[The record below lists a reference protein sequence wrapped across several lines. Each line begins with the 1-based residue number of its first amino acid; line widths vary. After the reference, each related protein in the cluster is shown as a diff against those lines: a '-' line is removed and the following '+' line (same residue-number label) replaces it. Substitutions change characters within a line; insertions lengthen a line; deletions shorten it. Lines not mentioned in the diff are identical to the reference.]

1 MQAKP
6 YLLGIDIGGTGAKA
20 GVFTLEGRAVGEG
33 YAEYSMISHVPGQ
46 AEHDAENWWQ
56 CTISAIRQATQAI
69 DTRLIVG
76 IGVGCT
82 NGLIAIDRAGKP
94 IRPAIMLWDQ
104 RALPEVERIR
114 QKLDSEEVFR
124 ITGNPVAP
132 GAYSLPTILWLMNQ
146 EPETFRKAHKLMVP
160 GGYIVGRLTGEYT
173 IDHSRACTTLLF
185 DIRRQEWHTPF
196 LDALQ
201 IPQELLPRSLA
212 SQEIAGNITRE
223 AAELTGLKAGTP
235 VIAGC
240 MDTIGASLGSGV
252 VRPGGCFLIMGTA
265 TRLASPLDQPSFDSR
280 FMNCTHVMPKTW
292 LTLGAMNGVGSS
304 LRWLRDNFG
313 QMEQQTAEQTGQDVY
328 DLLTAQA
335 GGSPP
340 GSKGLIYLPYI
351 SGERTPLWDPYARA
365 VYFGITLG
373 HNRGD
378 FLRATLEGAA
388 YAIRQVV
395 EIMEQERNIPVTEL
409 RIGGA
414 AARSTVWNQI
424 IADVLGKTVHSVES
438 AHIEVHGA
446 AILAGIGNGVYPQ
459 FPDGLEKLVQ
469 VSRTFTPDPGT
480 HAEYD
485 QLFPI
490 FKELYPS
497 AKPFYERLAKVDVSQ
512 VWVRRGKSNTD
523 PSKID

>member
-1 MQAKP
+1 MPDKP

-20 GVFTLEGRAVGEG
+20 GVFTMQGGAVGSG
-33 YAEYSMISHVPGQ
+33 YTEYSMISHVPGQ

-56 CTISAIRQATQAI
+56 CTISAIRQATRAI
-69 DTRLIVG
+69 DTQDILA

-82 NGLIAIDRAGKP
+82 NGLIAIDRTGRP

-114 QKLDSEEVFR
+114 HALDSEEVFR

-132 GAYSLPTILWLMNQ
+132 GAYSLPTILWLMHQ
-146 EPETFRKAHKLMVP
+146 EPETFRKVHKLMVP

-185 DIRRQEWHTPF
+185 DIRRKEWHAPF
-196 LDALQ
+196 LEALD
-201 IPQELLPRSLA
+201 IPAELLPRPLA
-212 SQEIAGNITRE
+212 SQELAGSVTSV
-223 AAELTGLKAGTP
+223 AAELTGLRPGTP

-240 MDTIGASLGSGV
+240 MDTIGASIGSGV
-252 VRPGGCFLIMGTA
+252 VQAGGCFLIMGTA
-265 TRLASPLDQPSFDSR
+265 TRLASPLDQPSFDPR
-280 FMNCTHVMPKTW
+280 FMNCTHVLPDSW

-313 QMEQQTAEQTGQDVY
+313 QMEQQIAHQTGQDVY

-335 GGSPP
+335 GSSPP

-351 SGERTPLWDPYARA
+351 SGERTPHWDPYARA
-365 VYFGITLG
+365 VFFGITLG
-373 HNRGD
+373 HNRSD
-378 FLRATLEGAA
+378 FLRAALEGAA
-388 YAIRQVV
+388 YAIRHVV
-395 EIMEQERNIPVTEL
+395 EIMETERNIPVNAL

-414 AARSTVWNQI
+414 AARSTIWNQI
-424 IADVLGKTVHSVES
+424 IADVLGKTVLSVES
-438 AHIEVHGA
+438 SHIEVHGA
-446 AILAGIGNGVYPQ
+446 AILAGIGSGVYPNY
-459 FPDGLEKLVQ
+459 PEGLEELIHI
-469 VSRTFTPDPGT
+469 SRTFTPDPAT
-480 HAEYD
+480 HAEYN

-497 AKPFYERLAKVDVSQ
+497 ARPYFERLAKVDVSK
-512 VWVRRGKSNTD
+512 VWVRKENDGRESHSG
-523 PSKID
+523 

>member
-1 MQAKP
+1 MPEKP

-20 GVFTLEGRAVGEG
+20 GVFTLEGQAVGSG
-33 YAEYSMISHVPGQ
+33 YAEYSMVSHVPGQ
-46 AEHDAENWWQ
+46 AEHDAEHWWQ
-56 CTISAIRQATQAI
+56 CTLSAIHKATRAI
-69 DTRLIVG
+69 DTNDILA

-104 RALPEVERIR
+104 RALPEVERIHSVLGS
-114 QKLDSEEVFR
+114 QEVFDV
-124 ITGNPVAP
+124 TGNPVAP
-132 GAYSLPTILWLMNQ
+132 GAYSLPTILWLMHN
-146 EPETFRKAHKLMVP
+146 EPETFQRIHKLMVP

-185 DIRRQEWHTPF
+185 DIRRKAWHTPF
-196 LDALQ
+196 LDALD
-201 IPQELLPRSLA
+201 IPAEMLPHPLA
-212 SQEIAGNITRE
+212 SQDIAGNVTRD
-223 AAELTGLKAGTP
+223 AAELTGLREGTP

-240 MDTIGASLGSGV
+240 MDTLSASIGSGI

-265 TRLASPLDQPSFDSR
+265 TRLGSPLDQPSFDPR
-280 FMNCTHVMPKTW
+280 FMNCTHVLPGNW

-313 QMEQQTAEQTGQDVY
+313 QMEQLTARRTGQDVY

-335 GGSPP
+335 GNSPP

-365 VYFGITLG
+365 VFFGITLG
-373 HNRGD
+373 HNRDD
-378 FLRATLEGAA
+378 FLRAALEGAA
-388 YAIRQVV
+388 YAIRHVV
-395 EIMEQERNIPVTEL
+395 EIMEAERNIPVNTL

-414 AARSTVWNQI
+414 AARSTIWNQI
-424 IADVLGKTVHSVES
+424 IANVLGKTVFSVEAS
-438 AHIEVHGA
+438 HIEVHGA
-446 AILAGIGNGVYPQ
+446 AILAGIGSGVYPNY
-459 FPDGLEKLVQ
+459 PEGLEELIRI
-469 VSRTFTPDPGT
+469 SRAFPPDPAI
-480 HAEYD
+480 HAEYN

-497 AKPFYERLAKVDVSQ
+497 ARPFYERLAKADVSK
-512 VWVRRGKSNTD
+512 VWVR
-523 PSKID
+523 